1 MGITWKSRELV
12 RLEHSQAVN
21 ELGKASRRE
30 IERLRATLQR
40 GGGLQKA
47 VDDRHVECI
56 RQSFKVLRELYI
68 RAFER
73 EGVPLTIDDV
83 DEIVGDMSKGV
94 QSLFQSRMELEP
106 RSVGIGFRENLDQ
119 VVREE
124 RHALIVAMTR
134 GELERQLAK
143 IAEATPAPQPVAA
156 VQPAPAPAQ
165 SLRVFVCSTYADLA
179 EERGLVLDAIRRLQ
193 QQHHA
198 MEYFGAR
205 SDAPIETCLEEVRK
219 SDLVVVIV
227 GHRYGS
233 LVPGRDIS
241 YSQAEYEEAFRLQR
255 LVHVYM
261 RRGEPSGDD
270 QQEPEQQRRLDAFK
284 ALLSSRHT
292 VHSFENGQTL
302 PVQVVADISRV
313 LTSGVKAQPAT
324 APDEAKRPFRST
336 ITLVIKK
343 LERLLK
349 EDLVALFM
357 QADRGR
363 WPGHLDVAPENLQSC
378 IQRAQE
384 FDADLYERL
393 NHLNTRILDP
403 ARLTLGRMTQKASDM
418 WEQHPDELAALE
430 TEFKGI
436 ARSAVEEARAA
447 LEYLDRL

>member
-40 GGGLQKA
+40 GGGMQKA
-47 VDDRHVECI
+47 VDDCQVEFV
-56 RQSFKVLRELYI
+56 RQSLKALRETYL

-73 EGVPLTIDDV
+73 EGVTLTIDDV
-83 DEIVGDMSKGV
+83 NEIVGEMSKSV

-124 RHALIVAMTR
+124 RHALILAIER

-143 IAEATPAPQPVAA
+143 KAEAKPADRPVAA
-156 VQPAPAPAQ
+156 AQPAREPAQ
-165 SLRVFVCSTYADLA
+165 PLRVFLCSTYADLT
-179 EERGLVLDAIRRLQ
+179 EERRLVLDAIRRLQ

-198 MEYFGAR
+198 MEFFGAR
-205 SDAPIETCLEEVRK
+205 SDAPIETCLEAVRK
-219 SDLVVVIV
+219 SDLVVVVV

-255 LVHVYM
+255 LVHVYI
-261 RRGEPSGDD
+261 RRGEPYGDD
-270 QQEPEQQRRLDAFK
+270 QQEPEQKRRLDSFK

-292 VHSFENGQTL
+292 VAPFQNGQDL

-313 LTSGVKAQPAT
+313 LTSGAKAQPAR
-324 APDEAKRPFRST
+324 ASDEAKRPYRS
-336 ITLVIKK
+336 IISLVVKK
-343 LERLLK
+343 LERLL
-349 EDLVALFM
+349 EQDLVALFM

-363 WPGHLDVAPENLQSC
+363 WPGNLDVAPENLHSC

-384 FDADLYERL
+384 FDADLYEKL

-403 ARLTLGRMTQKASDM
+403 ARLTLGRMAQKAGDL
-418 WEQHPDELAALE
+418 WEQHPEELAALE
-430 TEFKGI
+430 TEFKNI
-436 ARSAVEEARAA
+436 AASALDEARAA
-447 LEYLDRL
+447 LDHLDKL